1 MVRLRILSC
10 LLMLAT
16 SGCVVM
22 TPSVSMTALEM
33 ASITATNAASIAP
46 ATPSDAVV
54 VHTYDHPSS
63 VCIQLNRDAAVADF
77 VPALQAEFARNGV
90 ESHVYDIVPS
100 ECPYSVHYTARVAW
114 DRRVFSSQYIPYM
127 SSARIELREYGRILA
142 VSSYQPSVLNYD
154 KWSSTRDKLA
164 PSVRV
169 LVFGSVDGKAPKP
182 VVTAKGTSL
191 PDAGHPAL
199 INLDAPR

>member
-1 MVRLRILSC
+1 MVQRHILGC
-10 LLMLAT
+10 VVTLAT

-46 ATPSDAVV
+46 ATPADSV
-54 VHTYDHPSS
+54 VHAYEHLSS

-77 VPALQAEFARNGV
+77 VPALQAEFAKNGV
-90 ESHVYDIVPS
+90 DSHVYDVVPS
-100 ECPYSVHYTARVAW
+100 ECRYAVYYTARVAW
-114 DRRVFSSQYIPYM
+114 DQRLFASEYTPYM

-142 VSSYQPSVLNYD
+142 ASSYQPSVLNYD

-169 LVFGSVDGKAPKP
+169 LVFGTANGKAPQS
-182 VVTAKGTSL
+182 AAESKGTSIL
-191 PDAGHPAL
+191 EPSRPAL
-199 INLDAPR
+199 IDMDARR

>member
-1 MVRLRILSC
+1 MVWLRILGC
-10 LLMLAT
+10 LVAIAS

-46 ATPSDAVV
+46 ATPADSV
-54 VHTYDHPSS
+54 VHAYERLSS

-77 VPALQAEFARNGV
+77 VPALQAEFAKNGV
-90 ESHVYDIVPS
+90 ESHVYDVVPA
-100 ECPYSVHYTARVAW
+100 ECHYAVYYTARVAW
-114 DRRVFSSQYIPYM
+114 DQRLFASEYTAYM
-127 SSARIELREYGRILA
+127 SSARIELRENGRILA
-142 VSSYQPSVLNYD
+142 ASSYQPSVLNYD

-169 LVFGSVDGKAPKP
+169 LVFGTANGKPPQPAMESKGASTLDPKRP
-182 VVTAKGTSL
+182 V
-191 PDAGHPAL
+191 L
-199 INLDAPR
+199 IDLDARR